1 MPSKQFDTLWPA
13 EPHTIAKIT
22 ILEAYLHAWFQI
34 MGRSMA
40 GQDIVFIDG
49 FAGPGQ
55 YTNHP
60 KGSPIAALD
69 AARAALALCGH
80 QWKAGDIHCVFIEAD
95 VKRFNHLQ
103 SVVDKF
109 GNHKRVKVHL
119 LPKTFTEGLA
129 QLRAEL
135 PSAFSEY
142 CPLFVFIDPFGA
154 TGVPF
159 SAVAD
164 ILKSPRSEVL
174 INFDADGIAR
184 IYRAAEDAKSDV
196 LLGEVFGNDLWKAE
210 LAGCK
215 DFSML
220 YRQVLSLYKQ
230 NLRRLPNIKY
240 DFAFEMCSSG
250 TALNYYLVFASQYYL
265 GLEKM
270 KEAMKKVDQTG
281 SYNFSDAHV
290 NQSTLFRFDK
300 PENYSGMMYNNF
312 KGKSIRYEEVRDFA
326 LNETPLINPKGMLKD
341 LEYKDFII
349 ISSSDPKRR
358 RGTFNEDKIEK
369 ITFKGDD
376 NSVH

>member
-1 MPSKQFDTLWPA
+1 VVSDNGPFNGGAGDRLHRRVCWTRPIYQPSS
-13 EPHTIAKIT
+13 I
-22 ILEAYLHAWFQI
+22 
-34 MGRSMA
+34 S
-40 GQDIVFIDG
+40 
-49 FAGPGQ
+49 
-55 YTNHP
+55 
-60 KGSPIAALD
+60 IAALD

-80 QWKAGDIHCVFIEAD
+80 QWKAGDIHCVFIEAV

-103 SVVDKF
+103 SVVDNF
-109 GNHKRVKVHL
+109 GSHNRIKVHL
-119 LPKTFTEGLA
+119 FPKTFTEGLA

-135 PSAFSEY
+135 PRAFSEF

-196 LLGEVFGNDLWKAE
+196 LLGEVFGNNLWKAE
-210 LAGCK
+210 LAECK

-281 SYNFSDAHV
+281 SYHFSDAHV
-290 NQSTLFRFDK
+290 NQPTLLRFDK

-312 KGKSIRYEEVRDFA
+312 KGRCIRYEEVRDFA
-326 LNETPLINPKGMLKD
+326 LNETPFINPKGMLKD
-341 LEYKDFII
+341 FKRPP

-369 ITFKGDD
+369 ITFKGDN